1 MPRRLATLLAS
12 GALALLATL
21 TIASPAAAVTPA
33 QKLSVLSSWTQ
44 TSASSYNAWNSA
56 RVNRAPWAEYNFN
69 WSTDYCSSSPDNPL
83 GFTSPGLLPA
93 RLRLPQLQ
101 GGRPVPR
108 QQVPPRQRLLRGPE
122 ARLRHVQRGRPAGLL
137 QPGLDLLPGGQ
148 RLRFGSGRPA
158 GRHRPRRPNEGQ
170 AEAKPRPAN
179 PTPPPPTARKSRFG
193 HRSRFLT
200 QTLDQQS

>member
-1 MPRRLATLLAS
+1 MPRRLATLFAS

-21 TIASPAAAVTPA
+21 AIASPAAAVTPA

-56 RVNRAPWAEYNFN
+56 RVNRAPWAEYNFD

-83 GFTSPGLLPA
+83 GFTFDLALPPA

-108 QQVPPRQRLLRGPE
+108 QQVPPGQRLLRGPE
-122 ARLRHVQRGRPAGLL
+122 ARSAPRTTPSSDRPATAW
-137 QPGLDLLPGGQ
+137 PGPTT
-148 RLRFGSGRPA
+148 
-158 GRHRPRRPNEGQ
+158 RRSASSAP
-170 AEAKPRPAN
+170 
-179 PTPPPPTARKSRFG
+179 
-193 HRSRFLT
+193 
-200 QTLDQQS
+200 